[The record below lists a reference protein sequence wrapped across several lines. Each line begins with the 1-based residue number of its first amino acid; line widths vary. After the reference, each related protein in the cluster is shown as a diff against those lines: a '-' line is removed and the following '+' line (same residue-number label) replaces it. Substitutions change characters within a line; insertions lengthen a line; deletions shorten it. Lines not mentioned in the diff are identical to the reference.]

1 MSDIDMYENWREGLS
16 ADELNELYD
25 HEYGWLEELSQDELE
40 EYYKPRGNKDESY
53 YIKSSEDDDNYI
65 EIDDKSILHPDNPYH
80 QKIIVRWDWVEI
92 EGIISAENYKKIN
105 NELIGSELTYHKYN
119 YTETYNFK
127 EDYNRFKP
135 NLYSRF
141 RFKIVSYKDTETGEL
156 KRKVTLSIASNLLN
170 DEGFKGKFKTIRSLL
185 DKNTIKIRRVDLSFL
200 ILMDLSNINLG
211 LLYSKTKTTIR
222 NTDNNRIDTITLGT
236 YKSDIRANLYNKKL
250 QIEQKK
256 RKTIDAIEYLYN
268 FELTFHG
275 NKSNK
280 WDVTKWRTI
289 LKERVSFSKDILNYY
304 TPKRSSDFALMY
316 LFLNDKALF
325 KRKYSESDFRRMNR
339 HSKKLEQHV
348 KDKGLS
354 VNLVPLLEE
363 VLSVN
368 KESLSNVI
376 YDLTTIK
383 I

>member
-53 YIKSSEDDDNYI
+53 YIKRSEDDDNYI

-141 RFKIVSYKDTETGEL
+141 RFKMVSYKDTETEEL
-156 KRKVTLSIASNLLN
+156 KQKVTLSIASNLLN
-170 DEGFKGKFKTIRSLL
+170 DDGFKGKFKAIRSLI
-185 DKNTIKIRRVDLSFL
+185 DKNTIKIRRLDLSFL
-200 ILMDLSNINLG
+200 MLTDLTNINLD
-211 LLYSKTKTTIR
+211 LKYSKTKTTVR
-222 NTDNNRIDTITLGT
+222 NNDTDRVDTITLGT
-236 YKSDIRANLYNKKL
+236 YKSNVRVNLYNKKL
-250 QIEQKK
+250 QLEQKK
-256 RKTIDAIEYLYN
+256 KKKIDIIPYLYN
-268 FELTFHG
+268 FEITLKG
-275 NKSNK
+275 SNQNN
-280 WDVTKWRTI
+280 WDVSKWRTV
-289 LKERVSFSKDILNYY
+289 LNERVSLTKDIISHYNP
-304 TPKRSSDFALMY
+304 TQKSDFSMMY
-316 LFLNDKALF
+316 LYLNDKALF
-325 KRKYSESDFRRMNR
+325 KDKYTSADARRMSDHYKNLKQEM
-339 HSKKLEQHV
+339 SKKDLNM
-348 KDKGLS
+348 
-354 VNLVPLLEE
+354 NLVPLLEE
-363 VLSVN
+363 VLNFNIERLS
-368 KESLSNVI
+368 KEI
-376 YDLTTIK
+376 YELTSMI